1 MRSGEGKKHLG
12 TWGARGVPMLL
23 SQFILTLGYG
33 SMGVHYV
40 TFHTFSN
47 LPEKQVYNPL
57 SKTLRV
63 KDTSEFRIV
72 I

>member
-1 MRSGEGKKHLG
+1 
-12 TWGARGVPMLL
+12 MLL

-40 TFHTFSN
+40 TLHTFSN